1 LVLTFSLQ
9 IQRKLGIDNYGN
21 PLKNQNTLRS
31 QP

>member
-1 LVLTFSLQ
+1 LQ
-9 IQRKLGIDNYGN
+9 IQWKLGIDNYVN